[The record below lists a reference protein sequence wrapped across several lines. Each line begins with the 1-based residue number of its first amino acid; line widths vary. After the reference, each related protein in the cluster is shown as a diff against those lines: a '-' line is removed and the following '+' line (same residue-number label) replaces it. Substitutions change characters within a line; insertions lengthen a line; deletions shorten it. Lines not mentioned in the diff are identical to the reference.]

1 MLDLHWCSPQHLLSP
16 IRPTFTPELES
27 IDVNFPTLT
36 SYRPLTERQSAAAHS
51 NAPSDIDEDLRG
63 EGLGLSRGLK
73 LGVRGEGKRSVKGR
87 KGEGR
92 VDEVAGYWW
101 WEVGWG

>member
-1 MLDLHWCSPQHLLSP
+1 MTILKTSYKGAFCIRRLTETKHILSP

-27 IDVNFPTLT
+27 IDANFPPATT
-36 SYRPLTERQSAAAHS
+36 YTPLEKRQ
-51 NAPSDIDEDLRG
+51 NEGTRG
-63 EGLGLSRGLK
+63 EGLGAPRSLK
-73 LGVRGEGKRSVKGR
+73 LGTRGEGKRSVKGR

-101 WEVGWG
+101 WEVGWA